1 MKNFVYH
8 NPVKIY
14 FGEGQIAA
22 LESAVPANAR
32 VFLTYGKGSIKV
44 NGVYDAV
51 KMALQKHT
59 IVGEFG
65 GIEANPDYQTL
76 LKGVAQ
82 AKEVGADFL
91 LSVGGGS
98 VLDGTKFMAAALR
111 TPGDPWD
118 FVVGKTKITD
128 ALAIGAVLTLP
139 ATGSEMNFFSVV
151 SHRELGA
158 KVGFG
163 HPLLYPKFSVLDPA
177 STSTLPPRQVGNGIV
192 DAFVH
197 TTEQYLT
204 VKNDAPLQERF
215 AESVLLTLI
224 EQGPL
229 VAADNVGNSVARA
242 NVMWTA
248 TMALCG
254 VFGVGVVQDWAT
266 HTIGHEITAEYGLD
280 HAQTLAIVLPSLWAV
295 KKHTR
300 LAKLVQYGKR
310 VWGIEGTDSEIADRA
325 IEKTREFFESV
336 GVPTRLSAYG
346 VGREAVATI
355 VSRLDTAQ
363 VFPLSEM
370 QDINVADVRLIL
382 EKSL

>member
-1 MKNFVYH
+1 M
-8 NPVKIY
+8 
-14 FGEGQIAA
+14 
-22 LESAVPANAR
+22 
-32 VFLTYGKGSIKV
+32 
-44 NGVYDAV
+44 
-51 KMALQKHT
+51 
-59 IVGEFG
+59 
-65 GIEANPDYQTL
+65 
-76 LKGVAQ
+76 
-82 AKEVGADFL
+82 
-91 LSVGGGS
+91 
-98 VLDGTKFMAAALR
+98 
-111 TPGDPWD
+111 
-118 FVVGKTKITD
+118 
-128 ALAIGAVLTLP
+128 
-139 ATGSEMNFFSVV
+139 

-163 HPLLYPKFSVLDPA
+163 HPLLYPRFSVLDPS

-229 VAADNVGNSVARA
+229 VVANNEGNATARA
-242 NVMWTA
+242 NIMWTA

-300 LAKLVQYGKR
+300 LQKLVQYGKR
-310 VWGIEGTDSEIADRA
+310 VWGIDGTDSRLPMERS
-325 IEKTREFFESV
+325 KKPESFLKV
-336 GVPTRLSAYG
+336 
-346 VGREAVATI
+346 
-355 VSRLDTAQ
+355 
-363 VFPLSEM
+363 
-370 QDINVADVRLIL
+370 
-382 EKSL
+382 